1 MKNKC
6 ALGLLLSVFFACFAM
21 VASAGATTYSFTST
35 EVVAGNPFAWQGALD
50 APTAVPMGDKTL
62 SDVTLATTFNY
73 YAAPITPAQ
82 FTLTTVGTPALDPGF
97 VLNAVPLSTQALGS
111 QDATLAFVVT
121 APTTAPIVDVSL
133 SFVGGILP
141 KAASAASATVTE
153 FVYTNSA
160 KTTLLGTLTVGE
172 TGLTF
177 IPSAVVNF
185 APQTS
190 IYVVKDMS
198 VQGDGAPGAAAFISQ
213 VTQNF
218 SEVPVPPSV
227 LLFAPGLLGL
237 VGMRKRLRG

>member
-62 SDVTLATTFNY
+62 SDVTLATT
-73 YAAPITPAQ
+73 
-82 FTLTTVGTPALDPGF
+82 
-97 VLNAVPLSTQALGS
+97 LNAVPLSTQALGS